1 MMSKRKPYHRPL
13 KNDWWLKKLF
23 FTKYMLRE
31 GSSIFIAIYSLI
43 LAWGL
48 FRLNQGE
55 TAFNAWLAP
64 LQHPLAII
72 FHLIALAFALYHSI
86 TWFSLA
92 PKALD
97 LWINKKPVQ
106 DKVIILGH
114 YIAFL
119 LIIVLCFAVI
129 MI

>member
-1 MMSKRKPYHRPL
+1 MSKRKPYHRQL
-13 KNDWWLKKLF
+13 KNDWWLKNLF

-31 GSSIFIAIYSLI
+31 GSSIFIIIYTLT

-55 TAFNAWLAP
+55 NAFNAWLTA
-64 LQHPLAII
+64 LQHPIAII

-97 LWINKKPVQ
+97 LWINKKPIA
-106 DKVIILGH
+106 DKWVVIAH
-114 YIAFL
+114 YIAFVVL
-119 LIIVLCFAVI
+119 AIFSLIII
-129 MI
+129 MV